1 MRGIPLMHQPPCV
14 CRGTGSEGLDASRLI
29 FSTHQE
35 IGRVEFGMHETLYGM
50 SSHRLG
56 ETELMSVP
64 TPEDLMLQVAEG
76 NESAFEE
83 LYDRL
88 SAQVFG
94 LIRRV
99 LKDEAQSE
107 EVTQEVFVEA
117 WQQAARYDAT
127 RGKAITWLLTLAHRR
142 AVDRVR
148 ASQASKDRDLRQ
160 GIKEFQAS
168 YDDVEETAIHHD
180 ESRRAIQA
188 LERLSETQRDAIR
201 LAYFGGYTHLEV
213 AEMLEIPVGTAKTRI
228 RDGMNKLRT
237 LMGVA

>member
-1 MRGIPLMHQPPCV
+1 
-14 CRGTGSEGLDASRLI
+14 
-29 FSTHQE
+29 
-35 IGRVEFGMHETLYGM
+35 M

-56 ETELMSVP
+56 ETEHVSAP
-64 TPEDLMLQVAEG
+64 TPEDLMLQIAEG
-76 NESAFEE
+76 NENAFEQ

-88 SAQVFG
+88 SSQVFG
-94 LIRRV
+94 LIRRI

-117 WQQAARYDAT
+117 WQQATRFDAA

-148 ASQASKDRDLRQ
+148 ASQASKDRDLRE
-160 GIKEFQAS
+160 GMKEFQES
-168 YDDVEETAIHHD
+168 YDDVEETAIQHD
-180 ESRRAIQA
+180 ESRRVLQA
-188 LERLSETQRDAIR
+188 LERLSETQRDAIQ

-213 AEMLEIPVGTAKTRI
+213 AELLKIPVGTAKTRI
-228 RDGMNKLRT
+228 RDGMNRLRD

>member
-1 MRGIPLMHQPPCV
+1 MKDG
-14 CRGTGSEGLDASRLI
+14 
-29 FSTHQE
+29 
-35 IGRVEFGMHETLYGM
+35 FGMHETLYRM
-50 SSHRLG
+50 SSHLPG
-56 ETELMSVP
+56 GTEQTSAPTTEELM
-64 TPEDLMLQVAEG
+64 LRIAAG

-88 SAQVFG
+88 SPQVFG
-94 LIRRV
+94 LVRRI
-99 LKDEAQSE
+99 LKDQAQSE

-117 WQQAARYDAT
+117 WQQASRYDSA

-168 YDDVEETAIHHD
+168 YDDVEETAIQHD
-180 ESRRAIQA
+180 ESRRVIQA
-188 LERLSETQRDAIR
+188 LERLSETQRDAIQ
-201 LAYFGGYTHLEV
+201 LAYFGGYTHIEV
-213 AEMLEIPVGTAKTRI
+213 AELLRIPVGTAKTRI
-228 RDGMNKLRT
+228 RDGMNKLRD

>member
-1 MRGIPLMHQPPCV
+1 
-14 CRGTGSEGLDASRLI
+14 
-29 FSTHQE
+29 
-35 IGRVEFGMHETLYGM
+35 M
-50 SSHRLG
+50 SSHLPG
-56 ETELMSVP
+56 GTEQTWAPTTEELM
-64 TPEDLMLQVAEG
+64 LRIAAG

-88 SAQVFG
+88 SPQVFG
-94 LIRRV
+94 LVRRI
-99 LKDEAQSE
+99 LKDQAQSE

-117 WQQAARYDAT
+117 WQQASRYDSA

-168 YDDVEETAIHHD
+168 YDDVEETAIQHD
-180 ESRRAIQA
+180 ESRRVIQA
-188 LERLSETQRDAIR
+188 LERLSETQRDAIQ
-201 LAYFGGYTHLEV
+201 LAYFGGYTHIEV
-213 AEMLEIPVGTAKTRI
+213 AELLKIPVGTAKTRI
-228 RDGMNKLRT
+228 RDGMNKLRD

>member
-1 MRGIPLMHQPPCV
+1 
-14 CRGTGSEGLDASRLI
+14 
-29 FSTHQE
+29 
-35 IGRVEFGMHETLYGM
+35 MHETLYRM
-50 SSHRLG
+50 SSHLPG
-56 ETELMSVP
+56 GTEQTWAPTTEELM
-64 TPEDLMLQVAEG
+64 LRIAAG

-88 SAQVFG
+88 SPQVFG
-94 LIRRV
+94 LVRRI
-99 LKDEAQSE
+99 LKDQAQSE

-117 WQQAARYDAT
+117 WQQASRYDSA

-168 YDDVEETAIHHD
+168 YDDVEETAIQHD
-180 ESRRAIQA
+180 ESRRVIQA
-188 LERLSETQRDAIR
+188 LERLSETQRDAIQ
-201 LAYFGGYTHLEV
+201 LAYFGGYTHIEV
-213 AEMLEIPVGTAKTRI
+213 AELLKIPVGTAKTRI
-228 RDGMNKLRT
+228 RDGMNKLRD

>member
-1 MRGIPLMHQPPCV
+1 
-14 CRGTGSEGLDASRLI
+14 
-29 FSTHQE
+29 
-35 IGRVEFGMHETLYGM
+35 MHETLERM

-56 ETELMSVP
+56 ETEHVSAP
-64 TPEDLMLQVAEG
+64 TPEDLMLQIADG
-76 NESAFEE
+76 NENAFEQ

-88 SAQVFG
+88 SSQVFG
-94 LIRRV
+94 LIRRI

-117 WQQAARYDAT
+117 WQQATRFDAA

-148 ASQASKDRDLRQ
+148 ASQASKDRDLRE
-160 GIKEFQAS
+160 GMKEFQES
-168 YDDVEETAIHHD
+168 YDDVEETAIQHD
-180 ESRRAIQA
+180 ESRRVLQA
-188 LERLSETQRDAIR
+188 LERLSETQRDAIQ

-213 AEMLEIPVGTAKTRI
+213 AELLKIPVGTAKTRI
-228 RDGMNKLRT
+228 RDGMNKLRD

>member
-1 MRGIPLMHQPPCV
+1 
-14 CRGTGSEGLDASRLI
+14 
-29 FSTHQE
+29 
-35 IGRVEFGMHETLYGM
+35 MHETLYRM
-50 SSHRLG
+50 SSHLPG
-56 ETELMSVP
+56 GTEQTSAPTTEELM
-64 TPEDLMLQVAEG
+64 LRIAAG

-88 SAQVFG
+88 SPQVFG
-94 LIRRV
+94 LVRRI
-99 LKDEAQSE
+99 LKDQAQSE

-117 WQQAARYDAT
+117 WQQAARYDST

-168 YDDVEETAIHHD
+168 YDDVEETAIQHD
-180 ESRRAIQA
+180 ESRRVIQA
-188 LERLSETQRDAIR
+188 LERLSETQRDAIQ
-201 LAYFGGYTHLEV
+201 LAYFGGYTHIEV
-213 AEMLEIPVGTAKTRI
+213 AELLKIPVGTAKTRI
-228 RDGMNKLRT
+228 RDGMNKLRD

>member
-1 MRGIPLMHQPPCV
+1 
-14 CRGTGSEGLDASRLI
+14 
-29 FSTHQE
+29 
-35 IGRVEFGMHETLYGM
+35 MHETLERM

-56 ETELMSVP
+56 DTEHASAP
-64 TPEDLMLQVAEG
+64 TPEDLMLQIAEG
-76 NESAFEE
+76 NENAFEQ

-88 SAQVFG
+88 SSQVFG
-94 LIRRV
+94 LIRRI

-117 WQQAARYDAT
+117 WQQATRFDAS

-148 ASQASKDRDLRQ
+148 ASQASKDRDLRE
-160 GIKEFQAS
+160 GMKEFQES
-168 YDDVEETAIHHD
+168 YDDVEETAIQHD
-180 ESRRAIQA
+180 ESRRVLQA
-188 LERLSETQRDAIR
+188 LERLSETQRDAIQ

-213 AEMLEIPVGTAKTRI
+213 AELLKIPVGTAKTRI
-228 RDGMNKLRT
+228 RDGMNRLRD

>member
-1 MRGIPLMHQPPCV
+1 
-14 CRGTGSEGLDASRLI
+14 
-29 FSTHQE
+29 
-35 IGRVEFGMHETLYGM
+35 MHETLYRM
-50 SSHRLG
+50 SSHLPG
-56 ETELMSVP
+56 GTEQTSAPTTEELM
-64 TPEDLMLQVAEG
+64 LRIAAG

-88 SAQVFG
+88 SPQVFG
-94 LIRRV
+94 LVRRI
-99 LKDEAQSE
+99 LKDQAQSE

-117 WQQAARYDAT
+117 WQQASRYDSA

-168 YDDVEETAIHHD
+168 YDDVEETAIQHD
-180 ESRRAIQA
+180 ESRRVIQA
-188 LERLSETQRDAIR
+188 LERLSETQRDAIQ
-201 LAYFGGYTHLEV
+201 LAYFGGYTHIEV
-213 AEMLEIPVGTAKTRI
+213 AELLRIPVGTAKTRI
-228 RDGMNKLRT
+228 RDGMNKLRD

>member
-1 MRGIPLMHQPPCV
+1 MKDG
-14 CRGTGSEGLDASRLI
+14 
-29 FSTHQE
+29 
-35 IGRVEFGMHETLYGM
+35 FGMHETLYRM
-50 SSHRLG
+50 SSHLPG
-56 ETELMSVP
+56 GTEQTSALTTEELM
-64 TPEDLMLQVAEG
+64 LRIAAG

-88 SAQVFG
+88 SPQVFG
-94 LIRRV
+94 LVRRI
-99 LKDEAQSE
+99 LKDQAQSE

-117 WQQAARYDAT
+117 WQQAARYDST

-168 YDDVEETAIHHD
+168 YDDVEETAIQHD
-180 ESRRAIQA
+180 ESRRVIQA
-188 LERLSETQRDAIR
+188 LERLSETQRDAIQ
-201 LAYFGGYTHLEV
+201 LAYFGGYTHIEV
-213 AEMLEIPVGTAKTRI
+213 AELLKIPVGTAKTRI
-228 RDGMNKLRT
+228 RDGMNKLRD